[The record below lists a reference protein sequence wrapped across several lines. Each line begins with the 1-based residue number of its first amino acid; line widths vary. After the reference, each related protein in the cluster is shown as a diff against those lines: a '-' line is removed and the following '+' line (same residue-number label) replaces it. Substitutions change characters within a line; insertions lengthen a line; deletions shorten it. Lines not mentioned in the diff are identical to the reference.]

1 MLPLH
6 TRLQY
11 VFYVRCYLY
20 IQDCSMYSMLD
31 VSSTYKTAV
40 CILCHT
46 VYICILCLLYIY
58 MCVLCLLY
66 ICVFYVLLYIYVFY
80 IYCIYVY
87 SMFYCMYSMFYCIYI
102 YIYVFN
108 VLLYIHVFSV
118 YCLLFAV
125 YINLNGYPDI
135 HAYRHARCRR
145 HQETRLLCLSRLSGT
160 LPQGGSAT
168 VQARS
173 PAAR

>member
-11 VFYVRCYLY
+11 VFYVILY
-20 IQDCSMYSMLD
+20 
-31 VSSTYKTAV
+31 TYV
-40 CILCHT
+40 FYVYCI
-46 VYICILCLLYIY
+46 
-58 MCVLCLLY
+58 Y
-66 ICVFYVLLYIYVFY
+66 ICVFYV
-80 IYCIYVY
+80 YCIYVY
-87 SMFYCMYSMFYCIYI
+87 SMFYCIYMYSIFTVYMCILCFTVCI
-102 YIYVFN
+102 LCFTVYIYVFY